1 VSQTNNVSL
10 PAKYKPTMI
19 RLLSLVLALF
29 ATIGL
34 SAQTSPFQFSGSVA
48 ISADIQDVKTVTVDL
63 DLLRDELKQAPLE
76 FQGTKSKTTVNL
88 PLPGG
93 GFAEFAVYN
102 SPMVDDAE
110 LGGYR
115 ISGPWGGGRI
125 ATSPRGMSA
134 VLRGPNGYVV
144 IEPMEDNSGNYRVAD
159 YSDFMTMVA
168 EAEGTPSC
176 GYEDSNMP
184 DYAGM
189 ELSEAALELGAAAGA
204 TNGLKAGNEAREL
217 RVYDLIITN
226 TGEFA
231 QRVGGSKAAVRDAFN
246 TVANAINGIFENEVG
261 VRMQLTIIDTLIFLD
276 PATDPYVN
284 SSMGTALLGQ
294 VLPAFTEAGVAVSTY
309 DLGHI
314 LTGGCS
320 DVGGVVSGNACSD
333 GGKTRG
339 VTCVGGSLLGAALRI
354 MAHEVAHQFAVS
366 HSWNNCPGN
375 DGQRASGT
383 AFEPGSG
390 TTIMSYSGACGSQN
404 IGGEQAYYH
413 VGSLQQFLTFTRETG
428 AADCATVMETDNF
441 TPDVSFD
448 YTDDFTIPVS
458 TPFRLTGEAT
468 DANGDD
474 LTYTWEQYDL
484 GPASDINDPSG
495 NAPLFRSL
503 FPLADG
509 NVRYFP
515 NLPRILNDVQSLA
528 EVLPTYTR
536 DMTFRL
542 TARDNNAMAG
552 GVDWKE
558 LHFLTSEDAGP
569 FLVDDPEG
577 GDLRVG
583 EYREITWDVAN
594 TDQAPV
600 NCKRV
605 NILMS
610 TNGGESF
617 DVVLAENAPNIGSAF
632 ITVPEEALTN
642 VGRIMVEAADN
653 IFLNVNTSEFNVL
666 VAEVPSFTLESSTR
680 FEEVCLPEVLTIGL
694 STGSI
699 LEFAAPISFSVDTG
713 NLPEGVTAEFSEE
726 ILIPGNSG
734 SLTVDLSN
742 VRYSGPLE
750 FTVIAVAEGQDTA
763 RRIILLDVTDNDYS
777 DLATTSPEEGTT
789 GIILATTFNWTEAVN
804 ADTYEI
810 EIATSPTFSETSLFE
825 RADGLTASTY
835 LPAEFFDA
843 NTLYFW
849 RIRPTN
855 VCGVGEWTDPN
866 SFRTV
871 NSSCTPYATVDDV
884 ALPGSGPAYVRI
896 STLFIEESGAI
907 SDVNLPNVNVRYNF
921 VSKLTLTLTSP
932 AGTRVVLYEE
942 KCFSTNRLDLGF
954 DDDAP
959 VEVACPP
966 DDERVFIPKGA
977 LADFNGEDI
986 FGEWVLEVGVSET
999 GNGAGSIVSWDIE
1012 FCADVNASALSRIN
1026 NTATEVPPLE
1036 RAVIQKQKLSA
1047 TSDAY
1052 DSGSVTYTL
1061 TSLPAAGRLLLHGNE
1076 LVVGGTFRQADINGL
1091 GLYYENTDA
1100 DADTDDFGYVITTPD
1115 GAYLAGAY
1123 HDILIFEGAVV
1134 SNRNVNAI
1142 DAGLKVFPNPVA
1154 NDLSIRWEVAINRN
1168 ITVELFDM
1176 NGRLLQ
1182 SRSVAG
1188 AAKAAT
1194 LNTSAL
1200 PAGVYLLR
1208 VDGAVRRVV
1217 KR

>member
-1 VSQTNNVSL
+1 
-10 PAKYKPTMI
+10 MI
-19 RLLSLVLALF
+19 RLLSLALALC
-29 ATIGL
+29 ATLGL
-34 SAQTSPFQFSGSVA
+34 TAQTSPFQFSGSVA
-48 ISADIQDVKTVTVDL
+48 VNAEIQDVKTVTVDL

-76 FQGTKSKTTVNL
+76 FQGTKSKTTVSL
-88 PLPGG
+88 PLPSGE
-93 GFAEFAVYN
+93 FAEFTVYN

-115 ISGPWGGGRI
+115 VAGPWGGGRV

-134 VLRGPNGYVV
+134 VLRGPDGYFV
-144 IEPMEDNSGNYRVAD
+144 IEQMEDNSGNYRVSE
-159 YSDFMTMVA
+159 YQDFMTMVA

-176 GYEDSNMP
+176 GYEDSSMP
-184 DYAGM
+184 DYADM

-231 QRVGGSKAAVRDAFN
+231 QRVGGSKAAVREAFN
-246 TVANAINGIFENEVG
+246 TVANAINGIFENEIG
-261 VRMQLTIIDTLIFLD
+261 VRMQLNIIDTLIFLD
-276 PATDPYVN
+276 PATDPYTN
-284 SSMGTALLGQ
+284 SSMGGALLGQ
-294 VLPAFTEAGVAVSTY
+294 VLPAFNNAGVAASTY

-320 DVGGVVSGNACSD
+320 DVGGVVSGNACND

-354 MAHEVAHQFAVS
+354 MAHEVAHQFAVG
-366 HSWNNCPGN
+366 HSWNNCPGS
-375 DGQRASGT
+375 DGQRASSS

-404 IGGEQAYYH
+404 IGGEEPYYH
-413 VGSLQQFLTFTRETG
+413 VGSVQQFLTFTRETG
-428 AADCATVMETDNF
+428 AAACATVIETDNF
-441 TPDVSFD
+441 TPEVSFE

-458 TPFRLTGEAT
+458 TPFRLEGEAT
-468 DANGDD
+468 DANGDN
-474 LTYTWEQYDL
+474 LTYNWEQYDL
-484 GPASDINDPSG
+484 GPASDIDDPSG

-503 FPLADG
+503 FPREDG

-515 NLPRILNDVQSLA
+515 NLTRIVNNIQSLA

-536 DMTFRL
+536 GMTFRL
-542 TARDNNAMAG
+542 VARDNNAMAG
-552 GVDWKE
+552 GVDWEE
-558 LHFLTSEDAGP
+558 LKFNTSADAGP
-569 FLVDDPEG
+569 FLVNNPEG

-610 TNGGESF
+610 TDGGATF
-617 DVVLAENAPNIGSAF
+617 DVVLAEDAPNIGSAF
-632 ITVPEEALTN
+632 ITVPAGALTTS
-642 VGRIMVEAADN
+642 GRIMVEAADN

-666 VAEVPSFTLESSTR
+666 VPEVPSFTLESSTR

-694 STGSI
+694 NTGSI
-699 LEFAAPISFSVDTG
+699 LDFAAPISFSVATD
-713 NLPEGVTAEFSEE
+713 NLPMGATVEFSDAV
-726 ILIPGNSG
+726 LVPGNDG
-734 SLTVDLSN
+734 SLIVDLSN

-750 FTVIAVAEGQDTA
+750 LTVVAVAEGQDTA

-777 DLATTSPEEGTT
+777 DLATTSPEEGTN

-810 EIATSPTFSETSLFE
+810 EIATSPTFSEASLFE
-825 RADGLTASTY
+825 RTDGLTGLTY

-849 RIRPTN
+849 RIRPNN
-855 VCGVGEWTDPN
+855 VCGPGEWTDPN

-871 NSSCTPYATVDDV
+871 NSSCAPYATVDDV
-884 ALPGSGPAYVRI
+884 ALPGSGPSYVRT
-896 STLFIEESGAI
+896 SALFIEESGVI

-921 VSKLTLTLTSP
+921 VSKLTLTLISP
-932 AGTRVVLYEE
+932 IGTRVVLYDE

-959 VEVACPP
+959 VGVACPP
-966 DDERVFIPKGA
+966 DDERVFIPEGA

-986 FGEWVLEVGVSET
+986 FGEWILEVGVSET

-1047 TSDAY
+1047 TSDAFG
-1052 DSGSVTYTL
+1052 SGEVVYTL
-1061 TSLPAAGRLLLHGNE
+1061 TALPTSGRLLLHGNE
-1076 LVVGGTFRQADINGL
+1076 LTVGETFRQADINGL

-1100 DADTDDFGYVITTPD
+1100 DAATDDFGYVITTPD
-1115 GAYLAGAY
+1115 GGYLAVAY

-1134 SNRNVNAI
+1134 SNRTVSAL
-1142 DAGLKVFPNPVA
+1142 DAGLKVFPNPVVD
-1154 NDLSIRWEVAINRN
+1154 NLSIRWEVAINRD
-1168 ITVELFDM
+1168 ITMELFDM

-1188 AAKAAT
+1188 ATKTAT

-1208 VDGAVRRVV
+1208 IDGAVRRVV

>member
-1 VSQTNNVSL
+1 MT
-10 PAKYKPTMI
+10 
-19 RLLSLVLALF
+19 RLLSLALAF
-29 ATIGL
+29 CATFGL
-34 SAQTSPFQFSGSVA
+34 TAQISPFQFNGSVA
-48 ISADIQDVKTVTVDL
+48 VTADIQDVKTVTVDL
-63 DLLRDELKQAPLE
+63 SLLRDELKRAPLE
-76 FQGTKSKTTVNL
+76 FQGIKSKTTVSL

-93 GFAEFAVYN
+93 AFAEFTVYN

-115 ISGPWGGGRI
+115 VAGPWGGGRI

-134 VLRGPNGYVV
+134 VLLGPNGYFV
-144 IEPMEDNSGNYRVAD
+144 IEPMEDNSGNYRVSN
-159 YSDFMTMVA
+159 YSDFIAMVA
-168 EAEGTPSC
+168 EADGEMSC

-184 DYAGM
+184 DYADL
-189 ELSEAALELGAAAGA
+189 ELSEEMLERGAVAGA

-231 QRVGGSKAAVRDAFN
+231 ERVGGSKAAVRGAFN
-246 TVANAINGIFENEVG
+246 TVANTINAIFENEIG
-261 VRMQLTIIDTLIFLD
+261 VRMQLNIMDTLIFLN
-276 PATDPYVN
+276 PTTDPFVN
-284 SSMGTALLGQ
+284 SSEGGALLGQ
-294 VLPAFTEAGVAVSTY
+294 VLPAFIGAGVPVSTY

-320 DVGGVVSGNACSD
+320 DVGGVVSGRACND

-339 VTCVGGSLLGAALRI
+339 VTCVGGSVVGAALRI

-366 HSWNNCPGN
+366 HSWNNCPGS
-375 DGQRASGT
+375 DGQRASGG

-404 IGGEQAYYH
+404 IGGSQAYYH
-413 VGSLQQFLTFTRETG
+413 VGSVQQFLTFTRETG
-428 AADCATVMETDNF
+428 AADCATVVETDNF
-441 TPDVSFD
+441 TPEVSFA
-448 YTDDFTIPVS
+448 YTSGFTIPVS

-468 DANGDD
+468 DANGDA
-474 LTYTWEQYDL
+474 LTYNWEQYDL
-484 GPASDINDPSG
+484 GPASDIDDPSG

-503 FPLADG
+503 FPLPNG

-515 NLPRILNDVQSLA
+515 NLARIVNDIQSLA

-542 TARDNNAMAG
+542 VARDNNVMAG
-552 GVDWKE
+552 GIDWEQLK
-558 LHFLTSEDAGP
+558 FKTSEGAGP
-569 FLVDDPEG
+569 FLVNDPEG

-600 NCKRV
+600 SCKRV
-605 NILMS
+605 NIIMS
-610 TNGGESF
+610 TDGGDTF
-617 DVVLAENAPNIGSAF
+617 DVVLAEDAPNTGSAF
-632 ITVPEEALTN
+632 ITLPEEALT
-642 VGRIMVEAADN
+642 VDGRIMVEAADN
-653 IFLNVNTSEFNVL
+653 IFLNVNANEFNVF
-666 VAEVPSFTLESSTR
+666 APEVPSFTLESSTR

-694 STGSI
+694 NTGSI
-699 LEFAAPISFSVDTG
+699 LDFVAPISFSVDTE
-713 NLPEGVTAEFSEE
+713 NLPMGVTTEFSDDV
-726 ILIPGNSG
+726 LVPGNNG
-734 SLTVDLSN
+734 SLTVDFSD
-742 VRYSGPLE
+742 VRYSGLLE
-750 FTVIAVAEGQDTA
+750 FTVVAVAEGQDTA

-789 GIILATTFNWTEAVN
+789 GIILATTFDWTDATN

-810 EIATSPTFSETSLFE
+810 EIGTSPAFSEASVFE
-825 RADGLTASTY
+825 RAKGLIASSY
-835 LPAEFFDA
+835 LPEEFFAA

-855 VCGVGEWTDPN
+855 VCGPGEWTDPN

-871 NSSCTPYATVDDV
+871 NSSCRPYVMTDDV
-884 ALPGSGPAYVRI
+884 ALPGSGPSYVRT
-896 STLFIEESGAI
+896 SALFIEESGVI
-907 SDVNLPNVNVRYNF
+907 SDLNLPNVNVRFNF
-921 VSKLTLTLTSP
+921 ASKLTLTMISP
-932 AGTRVVLYEE
+932 VGTRVVLYEE

-959 VEVACPP
+959 VDVVCPP
-966 DDERVFIPKGA
+966 DDERVFIPKGS

-999 GNGAGSIVSWDIE
+999 GNGAGSIVSWGIE
-1012 FCADVNASALSRIN
+1012 FCADVSASALSRIN

-1047 TSDAY
+1047 TSDAF
-1052 DSGSVTYTL
+1052 DSGEVVYIL
-1061 TSLPAAGRLLLHGNE
+1061 TALPTAGRLLLHGSE
-1076 LVVGGTFRQADINGL
+1076 LAVGGTFRQADINGL
-1091 GLYYENTDA
+1091 GLFYESTDA
-1100 DADTDDFGYVITTPD
+1100 DAETDDFGYVITTPD
-1115 GAYLAGAY
+1115 GGYLAVAY
-1123 HDILIFEGAVV
+1123 HDILIFDGAVV
-1134 SNRNVNAI
+1134 SNRNVSAL
-1142 DAGLKVFPNPVA
+1142 DAGLRVFPNPVA
-1154 NDLSIRWEVAINRN
+1154 DDLSIRWEVAINRG
-1168 ITVELFDM
+1168 ITAELFDM

-1182 SRSVAG
+1182 SRNIDG
-1188 AAKAAT
+1188 ATKAAT

-1208 VDGAVRRVV
+1208 IDGAVRRVV